1 MDKNLIKIL
10 EEFSMKLHKW
20 EENNHNKDLPG
31 KIDKIW
37 ITITEILESN
47 KRDK

>member
-10 EEFSMKLHKW
+10 ENFSMKLHKW
-20 EENNHNKDLPG
+20 EEKNPDKDLPL

-37 ITITEILESN
+37 ITITEVLESN
-47 KRDK
+47 RRK